1 MNTCVGAGLPFP
13 GFVCGLTLRSLMGS
27 LLSIVPILQLWK
39 LRHRQ
44 TKGTWP
50 RSQNLLVVEIATALS
65 GLAPD
70 SGFFTTGA
78 KCISWLLRGHLV
90 Q

>member
-1 MNTCVGAGLPFP
+1 MCGCWAAFPWVCVWSHSQESDG
-13 GFVCGLTLRSLMGS
+13 VTIV
-27 LLSIVPILQLWK
+27 IVPILQLWK

-44 TKGTWP
+44 TKRTWP

-70 SGFFTTGA
+70 PGFFTTGA